1 MIKVLD
7 LFSGIGGF
15 SLGLER
21 TGGFE
26 TAAFCEI
33 EEYPQRVLKKH
44 WPDVPI
50 FDDVRKLTKE
60 DLPDDIRLV
69 CGGYPC
75 QPFST
80 AGKRKGAGDDRHLW
94 PEVARLVS
102 EIRPDWCLFENVA
115 GHVSMGL
122 DEVLSDLEGL
132 GYTAEAFIIPAV
144 ALDAHHR
151 RDRVWI
157 VAHTTGGIEPG
168 SQHGSPV
175 QGGATAAPQGAGL
188 TSHQGSKPGEPI
200 SRNPVSQPTTKPV
213 MGGGTNGLPREL
225 DVYRGLINEQ
235 GDDTEADAEALR
247 ELRWRLLRAMWEH
260 RGAAKAS
267 PELYCERLRDSLP
280 EMPHEY
286 SHGGWYLGAWI
297 EESEGLRCLWEAF
310 YSKSFKE
317 AQDLQQKLLERI
329 RAIERTK
336 EVGPAKDRVD
346 RLKALGNSVV
356 PQVVQALGQII
367 LAADSCPSHHKRS

>member
-1 MIKVLD
+1 MIKVMD

-21 TGGFE
+21 AGGFE

-132 GYTAEAFIIPAV
+132 GYAWEAFIIPAV
-144 ALDAHHR
+144 AVDAPHR

-157 VAHTTGGIEPG
+157 VANSNSQGLQGLRPEWTLQEWKGAAGHSGQG
-168 SQHGSPV
+168 SQ
-175 QGGATAAPQGAGL
+175 
-188 TSHQGSKPGEPI
+188 EPRWAWPPEPRI
-200 SRNPVSQPTTKPV
+200 CRVA
-213 MGGGTNGLPREL
+213 NGIPREL

-310 YSKSFKE
+310 YSKSLKE

-336 EVGPAKDRVD
+336 EAGPAKDRVD